1 MLKRKALVEESLATF
16 INFINCENI
25 MQTKKEIKEIKET
38 KIKIPSDVKVH
49 LGSHDLVLEKSGK
62 KIDIAFNPVYISAK
76 FENGEI
82 ELTPKSKKRTIKAVV
97 NSTEKHIINALKGFE
112 KDYVYKLSVVY
123 SHFPITVK
131 VEGDEVIISNFLGE
145 KKPRKTKIL
154 PGCKVEVKGK
164 DIVVKGFDKYATGQ
178 TAGNIEKATR
188 VIGRDFRIFDD
199 GCYIVEKAKRE

>member
-1 MLKRKALVEESLATF
+1 
-16 INFINCENI
+16 
-25 MQTKKEIKEIKET
+25 MQAKKEKKEIKET
-38 KIKIPSDVKVH
+38 KIKIPGDVKVH
-49 LGSHDLVLEKSGK
+49 LGSHDLILEKSGK
-62 KIDIAFNPVYISAK
+62 KTDVEFNPVYVSAK

-82 ELTPKSKKRTIKAVV
+82 ELTPKSKKKTIKAVV

-131 VEGDEVIISNFLGE
+131 VEGHEVVISNFLGE
-145 KKPRKTKIL
+145 KKPRKTRIL

-164 DIVVKGFDKYATGQ
+164 EIIVKGHDKYAAGQ

-188 VIGRDFRIFDD
+188 VVGRDFRIFDD